1 MISVALQTRVKATE
15 WGIGKVLMSMQ
26 KHSVPPP
33 PPPPPPA
40 PPPLFIED
48 GEGWDFSKII
58 EQQVFHLEYLF
69 LFWLFLILEI
79 VIISV

>member
-15 WGIGKVLMSMQ
+15 WGIEKVLMSMQ

-33 PPPPPPA
+33 F